1 MRSRRPRLG
10 ALARIVVAAAL
21 LIGVLFLAV
30 FPTRTVLDQRDAISS
45 VDRRLE
51 VLREENERMRE
62 RIRGLSDPAT
72 IERIAREQYNL
83 ARPGEEVFVIIPSEM
98 EAVRRHGGAQ
108 AVVTAI
114 RDAWGFTQD

>member
-1 MRSRRPRLG
+1 MRYRRPRLG
-10 ALARIVVAAAL
+10 ALARLVVAASL

-30 FPTRTVLDQRDAISS
+30 FPTRAVLDQREAISQ
-45 VDRRLE
+45 VDERIE
-51 VLREENERMRE
+51 VLREENERMRA
-62 RIRGLSDPAT
+62 RIRGLSDPEA

-98 EAVRRHGGAQ
+98 EALRRSGVTDT
-108 AVVTAI
+108 VVSVI